1 LDGGPR
7 PGGVVASVDRE
18 SLTTSSMPDPSSPPF
33 VPHPW
38 FRGGHA
44 QTIAGR
50 YLGPR
55 GPAVPARAEV
65 VDLADGDRLVALDST
80 PQSWRA
86 GGPAA
91 VLVHGLASTAEAPY
105 VARMA
110 RRLLDLGARVVRMNL
125 RGAGAGFGLAR
136 GIYHAGRTEDVRAV
150 VDHLAGSAVGSP
162 IAVVGFSLG
171 ANLALKLAAEA
182 SRPSYPG
189 ARPDS
194 VVAANPPI
202 DLSACCRA
210 MQRPSHRLYDR
221 SFTRWLRAQTRR
233 LHDRF
238 PELGP
243 AGLERVRSVYDFDDF
258 YTAPRNGFHGA
269 EDYYR
274 RSSAGPLVAEI
285 VIPGLVVHAADDP
298 FIPASAF
305 DAVRFP
311 ANVRF
316 ELLPA
321 GGHLGYIARRP
332 WRGDRRWLETRLAAW
347 LAERWGGGD
356 ERGRNPLARP
366 SPDAGLNEKR

>member
-1 LDGGPR
+1 MGKGR
-7 PGGVVASVDRE
+7 PLGRGDDTNAVDHMTPL
-18 SLTTSSMPDPSSPPF
+18 SYSMPELPIHPF
-33 VPHPW
+33 DPHPW

-50 YLGPR
+50 YLGPNR
-55 GPAVPARAEV
+55 IPLPSRPETVELP
-65 VDLADGDRLVALDST
+65 DGDRLLVLDST
-80 PQSWRA
+80 PASWRS
-86 GGPAA
+86 GDPAA
-91 VLVHGLASTAEAPY
+91 VVLHGLAGAADAAY
-105 VARMA
+105 VVRMT
-110 RRLLDLGARVVRMNL
+110 RRLLDLGVRVTRMNL

-136 GIYHAGRTEDVRAV
+136 GIYHAGRTDDVRAA
-150 VDHLAGSAVGSP
+150 VDHLAATAAGSR

-189 ARPDS
+189 TPLDC

-210 MQRPSHRLYDR
+210 MRLPSNRVYDR
-221 SFTRWLRAQTRR
+221 SFVRWLRAEVRR
-233 LHDRF
+233 LHSRF
-238 PELGP
+238 PDLGP
-243 AGLERVRSVYDFDDF
+243 TGIDRVRSVYEFDDV
-258 YTAPRNGFHGA
+258 YTAPRNGFNGA

-274 RSSAGPLVAEI
+274 HSSAGPLAAEI
-285 VIPGLVVHAADDP
+285 AIPGLVVHAADDP

-316 ELLPA
+316 ELLPT
-321 GGHLGYIARRP
+321 GGHLGYIARRR

-347 LAERWGGGD
+347 LADRWGL
-356 ERGRNPLARP
+356 RG
-366 SPDAGLNEKR
+366 

>member
-1 LDGGPR
+1 MP
-7 PGGVVASVDRE
+7 E
-18 SLTTSSMPDPSSPPF
+18 SPNPPF
-33 VPHPW
+33 DPHPW

-50 YLGPR
+50 YVGPR
-55 GPAVPARAEV
+55 PPAIPARAEV
-65 VDLADGDRLVALDST
+65 VELPDGDRLVALDST
-80 PQSWRA
+80 PPSWRA
-86 GGPAA
+86 GDPAA
-91 VLVHGLASTAEAPY
+91 VLLHGLASHAEAPY
-105 VARMA
+105 VGRMA

-150 VDHLAGSAVGSP
+150 VDRLADSAAGSP

-182 SRPSYPG
+182 SRPPYPG
-189 ARPDS
+189 ARPDC

-202 DLSACCRA
+202 DLSACCRV
-210 MQRPSHRLYDR
+210 MRLPSNRLYDR
-221 SFTRWLRAQTRR
+221 SFARWLRAEARR
-233 LHDRF
+233 LHARF

-243 AGLERVRSVYDFDDF
+243 AGVERVRSVYDFDDL
-258 YTAPRNGFHGA
+258 YTAPRNGFDGA

-274 RSSAGPLVAEI
+274 RNSAGPLAAEI
-285 VIPGLVVHAADDP
+285 AIPGLVVHAADDP

-311 ANVRF
+311 ANVLF

-332 WRGDRRWLETRLAAW
+332 WLGDRRWLETRLAAW
-347 LAERWGGGD
+347 LAERWGRRDQGG
-356 ERGRNPLARP
+356 RIPFART
-366 SPDAGLNEKR
+366 SPDARLFEER

>member
-1 LDGGPR
+1 MP
-7 PGGVVASVDRE
+7 E
-18 SLTTSSMPDPSSPPF
+18 SSNPPF
-33 VPHPW
+33 DPHPW

-50 YLGPR
+50 YLGPNR
-55 GPAVPARAEV
+55 I
-65 VDLADGDRLVALDST
+65 DLPSRTEALALPDGDRLLVLDST
-80 PQSWRA
+80 PPSWRA
-86 GGPAA
+86 GDPAA
-91 VLVHGLASTAEAPY
+91 VLLHGLASTAEAPY
-105 VARMA
+105 VVRTA
-110 RRLLDLGARVVRMNL
+110 RRLLDLGVRVVRMNL

-136 GIYHAGRTEDVRAV
+136 GIYHAGKTEDVRVV
-150 VDHLAGSAVGSP
+150 VDRLADSAPGSP

-189 ARPDS
+189 ARLDC

-202 DLSACCRA
+202 DLSRCCRA
-210 MQRPSHRLYDR
+210 MRLPSNRVYDR
-221 SFTRWLRAQTRR
+221 SFVRWLRTEVRR
-233 LHDRF
+233 LHARF
-238 PELGP
+238 PDLGP
-243 AGLERVRSVYDFDDF
+243 TGIDRVRSVYEFDDL
-258 YTAPRNGFHGA
+258 YTAPRNGFDGA

-285 VIPGLVVHAADDP
+285 ATPGLVVHAADDP

-311 ANVRF
+311 PHVRF

-321 GGHLGYIARRP
+321 GGHLGYIARRR

-347 LAERWGGGD
+347 LADRWGL
-356 ERGRNPLARP
+356 RG
-366 SPDAGLNEKR
+366 